1 MRIVLIAF
9 IIIFSQSQLTFEG
22 KVTAVLDGDTI
33 EVLHDGKAVRIRLAG
48 IDCPEKAQ
56 AFGQAAKKFTSE
68 NLFGKTVKVVGKEND
83 RYGRLVAEVWMAG
96 EWFNKSIV
104 ASGLAWHYKKYSDS
118 EDLAQAEKNAQRS
131 SKGLWAD
138 ANPVAPWDWR
148 KMK

>member
-1 MRIVLIAF
+1 MRIVLIAL

-22 KVTAVLDGDTI
+22 NVTTVLDGDTI
-33 EVLHDGKAVRIRLAG
+33 EVLHGGKAVRIRLAG

-68 NLFGKTVKVVGKEND
+68 NLIGKTVKVVGKETD

-96 EWFNKSIV
+96 EWLNKSIV
-104 ASGLAWHYKKYSDS
+104 APGLAWHYKKYSDS
-118 EDLAQAEKNAQRS
+118 EDIAEAEKNAQRS